1 MRGFF
6 MPDDSN
12 LNTFFIPKQSVALAS
27 NYDYALGMNM
37 KNAILMLSSATL
49 VFAGTVGAQFYK
61 SVDEQGNI
69 VYSDTPTPGAE
80 QLKPPPISTV
90 EGRPVKE
97 ETAETD
103 TSAEQ
108 QADEEPAKKP
118 PTRYTKFTIVQPKN
132 DDTIWDNTGAIPVS
146 LQLEPPLDTENGHSI
161 WVYVDGSAVVRKSQS
176 LVQPLSNIDRGTHK
190 IRAEVR
196 DEKRK
201 TLKRTQN
208 ITVHLKRA
216 SAIQRGG
223 T

>member
-1 MRGFF
+1 M
-6 MPDDSN
+6 N
-12 LNTFFIPKQSVALAS
+12 IK
-27 NYDYALGMNM
+27 YAVL
-37 KNAILMLSSATL
+37 ILSSSAL
-49 VFAGTVGAQFYK
+49 MFAGIAAAEFYK

-90 EGRPVKE
+90 EGRPVPAKE
-97 ETAETD
+97 DIAEGDARTD
-103 TSAEQ
+103 EQ
-108 QADEEPAKKP
+108 AGEEPAKKP
-118 PTRYTKFTIVQPKN
+118 PTRYTKFSFVQPKN

-176 LVQPLSNIDRGTHK
+176 LVQPLSGIDRGTHK

-216 SAIQRGG
+216 SAIPRGG
-223 T
+223 S